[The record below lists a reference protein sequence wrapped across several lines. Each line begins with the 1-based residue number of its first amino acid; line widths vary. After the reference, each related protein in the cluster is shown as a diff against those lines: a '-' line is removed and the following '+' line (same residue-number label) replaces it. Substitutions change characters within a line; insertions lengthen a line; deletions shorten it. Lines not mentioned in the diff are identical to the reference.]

1 MLFFLIIW
9 YCTLVKTRTIPQHF
23 CPMIIQINIQLQL
36 ADCHFCYTVLDCRDD
51 DKNVLKWQFLNIL
64 NNIFCLNFLSFSG
77 WLFHKGNTLIAKK
90 AFHLVRGIQFE
101 MNRLLHCKTEY
112 HAKINVWN
120 GTNCIINIIIF
131 IKERAQAFLRLS
143 VHIYICVYNLIMHY
157 NLFDQHKFIRTFR
170 ISY

>member
-1 MLFFLIIW
+1 
-9 YCTLVKTRTIPQHF
+9 
-23 CPMIIQINIQLQL
+23 MIIQINIQLQP
-36 ADCHFCYTVLDCRDD
+36 ADCHFCYTVLDCRND

-64 NNIFCLNFLSFSG
+64 NNIFYLNFLSFSG
-77 WLFHKGNTLIAKK
+77 WLFHKGNKLIAKK

-101 MNRLLHCKTEY
+101 MNSLLRCKTKY
-112 HAKINVWN
+112 HDKINVWN

-131 IKERAQAFLRLS
+131 IKEGSSIFKIVS
-143 VHIYICVYNLIMHY
+143 TYIYVYNLIMHY

>member
-1 MLFFLIIW
+1 
-9 YCTLVKTRTIPQHF
+9 
-23 CPMIIQINIQLQL
+23 MIIQSNIQLQL
-36 ADCHFCYTVLDCRDD
+36 ADCHFCYAVLDCRN

-64 NNIFCLNFLSFSG
+64 NNIFCLNFLSFQG
-77 WLFHKGNTLIAKK
+77 WLFHKGNKLIAKK

-101 MNRLLHCKTEY
+101 MNRLLHYYTKY
-112 HAKINVWN
+112 HDKINVWN
-120 GTNCIINIIIF
+120 GTNCIINITIF

-143 VHIYICVYNLIMHY
+143 VHIYIYICVYNLIMHY